1 MRQTVI
7 DLELHQVFMK
17 RAIELAELGLGNTS
31 PNPLVGCVI
40 TRNNLVIGEGWH
52 RKYGE
57 GHAEVNAV
65 ESVKDPS
72 QLQGATVY
80 VTLEPCSH
88 FGKTPPCADLLIE
101 KKVGE
106 VFIAVEDP
114 NPQVAGKGIAKLK
127 QAGIKVQVGL
137 LADEASWMN
146 RRFLTAMR
154 EHRPFIMLK
163 WAQTMDGFVAREN
176 HDSKWISNAYSRKL
190 VHKWR
195 TEEDA
200 ILVGS
205 NTVVYDNP
213 QLTARD
219 WPGKNPVRIVL
230 DPGNELDGSYH
241 VLDGSVPTI
250 IYTTIEESLEAN
262 LELVK
267 VDLHHFLPEVLADL
281 QRRSIRSVIVEGGA
295 KTLESFIE
303 MSLWD
308 EARVF
313 YAATTFTK
321 GIKAPVCGGK
331 ILSKEDILG
340 DTLIV
345 YTKD

>member
-1 MRQTVI
+1 MAI
-7 DLELHQVFMK
+7 DLEQHQVFMR
-17 RAIELAELGLGNTS
+17 RAIELAQLGLGSVS

-40 TRNNLVIGEGWH
+40 VKDGVVIGEGWH

-65 ESVKDPS
+65 NAVKHAER
-72 QLQGATVY
+72 LKGATVY

-88 FGKTPPCADLLIE
+88 FGKTQPCADLLIE
-101 KKVGE
+101 KKVAE
-106 VFIAVEDP
+106 VIVAVEDP
-114 NPQVAGKGIAKLK
+114 NPQVAGQGIVRLK
-127 QAGIKVQVGL
+127 QAGIEVQVGL
-137 LADEASWMN
+137 LAEEAEWMN

-154 EHRPFIMLK
+154 DHRPYIILK

-176 HDSKWISNAYSRKL
+176 HDSKWISNAYSRML

-205 NTVVYDNP
+205 NTVVYDDP

-219 WPGKNPVRIVL
+219 WPGKNPVRVVL
-230 DPGNELDGSYH
+230 DPGDELDGNYH
-241 VLDGSVPTI
+241 VLDGSVSTI
-250 IYTTIEESLEAN
+250 IYTTVRESLEAN

-267 VDLHHFLPEVLADL
+267 VDAHHYLSEVLADL
-281 QRRSIRSVIVEGGA
+281 HRKNIRSVIIEGGA

-303 MSLWD
+303 MNLWD

-313 YAATTFTK
+313 YAPTTFTT
-321 GIKAPVCGGK
+321 GIRAPVCGGT

-340 DTLIV
+340 DTLII
-345 YTKD
+345 YTRD